1 MCRRITFAVM
11 VLAALVLTAGSAW
24 AVTINMLDVKIGGHP
39 HRQGWNRDRWG
50 YLGDAFGAG
59 TWMDVTAYGRG
70 HPSLFYKDSPFG
82 DAGGLGVNSR
92 WGRTRGEIDYHESM
106 RVRFSE
112 PVTLNSV
119 DLAFLNYERNWLTGR
134 KYHERGYLRIYR
146 KGHRTMT
153 VPFGGGPSPIFTVSQ
168 SKGIYSLLFQ
178 ELEGVK
184 AIRFFAARGHLG
196 ESHDYAVHGFGVNAT
211 AATPE
216 PGTMLLLG
224 SAMGMLGFIRR
235 RRRQA
240 A

>member
-1 MCRRITFAVM
+1 MCRRITLVATVVAVL
-11 VLAALVLTAGSAW
+11 VLAAGSAG
-24 AVTINMLDVKIGGHP
+24 AYTINMLDVKIGGHP
-39 HRQGWNRDRWG
+39 HHQGWNRDRWG
-50 YLGDAFGAG
+50 YLDDAFGAG
-59 TWMDVTAYGRG
+59 TWMDVKAYGRG
-70 HPSLFYKDSPFG
+70 HPSLFYKDSLLG

-92 WGRTRGEIDYHESM
+92 GGPTRGEIDYHEAM
-106 RVRFSE
+106 LVRFSQ

-146 KGHRTMT
+146 KGAPTLNI
-153 VPFGGGPSPIFTVSQ
+153 PFGAGGSGYFTVSQ
-168 SKGIYSLLFQ
+168 GKGLYSLLFQ

-196 ESHDYAVHGFGVNAT
+196 ESHDYAVHGFGVNAA

-224 SAMGMLGFIRR
+224 SAMGVLGFIRR
-235 RRRQA
+235 RRRRA